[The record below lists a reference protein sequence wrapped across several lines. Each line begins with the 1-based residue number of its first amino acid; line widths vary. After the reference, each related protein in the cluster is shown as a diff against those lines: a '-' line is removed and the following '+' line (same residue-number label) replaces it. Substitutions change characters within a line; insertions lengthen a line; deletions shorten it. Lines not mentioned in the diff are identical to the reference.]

1 MDAVIRGIT
10 IYLALLVIF
19 RISGRRSLAQTTPFD
34 LVLTLIISEAIQ
46 QGMVDSDNSLTNG
59 LLLVITLVGTDI
71 LLSLAKQRSSL
82 VAKLI
87 EGTPLVVIEDGLPKH
102 DYMNRERIDESEVM
116 EAARRQAGLRKLED
130 VDYAVLE
137 ESGQISVIP
146 KKQA

>member
-1 MDAVIRGIT
+1 MDAVIRGFI
-10 IYLALLVIF
+10 IYLTLLVIF
-19 RISGRRSLAQTTPFD
+19 RISGKRSLAQTTPFD

-59 LLLVITLVGTDI
+59 VLLVVTLIGTDI
-71 LLSLAKQRSSL
+71 MLSLAKQRSSL
-82 VAKLI
+82 VAKLV
-87 EGTPLVVIEDGLPKH
+87 EGTPLVVIQDGLLKQS
-102 DYMNRERIDESEVM
+102 YMDRERIDESEIM
-116 EAARRQAGLRKLED
+116 EAARRQSGLRKLEE